1 MKMSLAI
8 TLQQKKKEKRKRW
21 REVQRKQILGQSW
34 IPALAH
40 WHSQNSHP
48 NVSVLNQQEPITFS
62 LASLYFY
69 TFYISST
76 PSQVCKQES
85 LQLNKFI
92 KIKFVVKTFWQENNE
107 VLDEG
112 RNM

>member
-8 TLQQKKKEKRKRW
+8 TPQQKKKEKRKRW

-34 IPALAH
+34 VLALAH

-76 PSQVCKQES
+76 PSQACKQES